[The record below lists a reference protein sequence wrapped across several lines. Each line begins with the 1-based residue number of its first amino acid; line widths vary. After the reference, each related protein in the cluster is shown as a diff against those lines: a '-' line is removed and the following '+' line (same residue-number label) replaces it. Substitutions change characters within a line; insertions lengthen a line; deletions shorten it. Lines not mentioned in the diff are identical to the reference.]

1 MVPENKI
8 KISICIPTH
17 NRAKFLAETLE
28 NVLQQATD
36 EIEVVIVD
44 GASSDNTKEVA
55 EQYRKKFR
63 NFIYYRGEKNMGVNR
78 DMGRTIELAHG
89 DYCWMLSDDDCLK
102 PGALNQM
109 LKEIESG
116 CEIYLC
122 NVTVCDL
129 FLRPLRNRLWLS
141 AKVPERIFNLHE
153 KNDFIEYC
161 QKANSIGALF
171 SYMSSIVL
179 RREAWNKAGYHDDF
193 DKTAYALASSL
204 MSFIK
209 QKCRLKYIRTPLV
222 LWRTDNE
229 SFQNEGGL
237 EKRFLLD
244 FDGYLLLADKYL
256 SDDPN
261 ARDSFLKVMTREHPW
276 YTIINVA
283 SFINKRESQLEFK
296 SKMFKFGYSP
306 RMAAICFALAKHK
319 MPVSLAVKLK
329 RKIINARWFFPAPPE
344 DTKVSL

>member
-1 MVPENKI
+1 MTSENNI
-8 KISICIPTH
+8 KISICIPTR
-17 NRAKFLAETLE
+17 NRAKFLTETLE

-44 GASSDNTKEVA
+44 GASTDNTKEVA
-55 EQYRKKFR
+55 EQYRQKFR

-78 DMGRTIELAHG
+78 DMARTIELAHG

-122 NVTVCDL
+122 NVTVCNL
-129 FLRPLRNRLWLS
+129 FLKPLRNRRWLS
-141 AKVPERIFNLHE
+141 AKVKDRIFNLHE
-153 KNDFIEYC
+153 KSEFIEYC

-171 SYMSSIVL
+171 SYMSSIVVH
-179 RREAWNKAGYHDDF
+179 RETWNQTGYHEDF

-209 QKCRLKYIRTPLV
+209 KKCRLKYIQTPLV
-222 LWRTDNE
+222 FWRTDNE

-237 EKRFLLD
+237 VKRFLLD

-256 SDDPN
+256 SDDQETK
-261 ARDSFLKVMTREHPW
+261 DSFLRIMPREHPW

-283 SFINKRESQLEFK
+283 SFIDKHESQLEFK
-296 SKMFKFGYSP
+296 NKMFKFTYSP
-306 RMAAICFALAKHK
+306 SMTAICFTLAKHK
-319 MPVSLAVKLK
+319 ILVSLAVKLK
-329 RKIINARWFFPAPPE
+329 RKIVNIRRLPL
-344 DTKVSL
+344 TC

>member
-1 MVPENKI
+1 MAQNNAI

-89 DYCWMLSDDDCLK
+89 DYCWMLSDDDCLR

-109 LKEIESG
+109 LKEIQSG

-129 FLRPLRNRLWLS
+129 SLKPLRDRQWLS

-153 KNDFIEYC
+153 KKDFIEYC
-161 QKANSIGALF
+161 QNANSIGALF
-171 SYMSSIVL
+171 SYMSSIIL
-179 RREAWNKAGYHDDF
+179 RRESWNKTGYHQDF

-209 QKCRLKYIRTPLV
+209 DTCRLKYLRTPLV
-222 LWRTDNE
+222 FWRNDNA
-229 SFQNEGGL
+229 SFQFDGGL
-237 EKRFLLD
+237 VKRFLLD
-244 FDGYLLLADKYL
+244 FDGYLQLADKYL
-256 SDDPN
+256 SDDKMM
-261 ARDSFLKVMTREHPW
+261 RDAFLHVMLREHPW
-276 YTIINVA
+276 YTIVNVT
-283 SFINKRESQLEFK
+283 SYIDDEQQWQDFKNKMLQ
-296 SKMFKFGYSP
+296 FGYRP
-306 RMAAICFALAKHK
+306 QMAQICFSLSRYKNL
-319 MPVSLAVKLK
+319 VSLGVMLK
-329 RKIINARWFFPAPPE
+329 RKILKSHRLNQFARLLW
-344 DTKVSL
+344 KH